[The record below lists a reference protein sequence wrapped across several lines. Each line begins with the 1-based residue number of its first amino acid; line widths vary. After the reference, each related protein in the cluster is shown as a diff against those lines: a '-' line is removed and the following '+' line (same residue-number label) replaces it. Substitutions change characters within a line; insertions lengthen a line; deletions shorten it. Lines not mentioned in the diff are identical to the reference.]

1 MDSLGF
7 AILSCCVVGIAD
19 LEGVG
24 FCFLPFFFSGLGFLG
39 GNVGELPI
47 FGGFDLGVDVCEFFL
62 CDGCSFVLI
71 SESVAVESAF
81 DSV

>member
-7 AILSCCVVGIAD
+7 AVFSCGIVGSVY
-19 LEGVG
+19 LEDVG
-24 FCFLPFFFSGLGFLG
+24 FCFLPCFFGGFGFLG
-39 GNVGELPI
+39 GNVGEQLL
-47 FGGFDLGVDVCEFFL
+47 FGGFDLGVDVCELFL
-62 CDGCSFVLI
+62 CDGCSLVLI